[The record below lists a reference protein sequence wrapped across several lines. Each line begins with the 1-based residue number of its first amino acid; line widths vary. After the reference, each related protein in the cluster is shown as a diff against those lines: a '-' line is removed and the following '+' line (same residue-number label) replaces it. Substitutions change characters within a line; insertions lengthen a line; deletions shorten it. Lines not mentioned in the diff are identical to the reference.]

1 MSRLNILIT
10 LALLIKI
17 ASYAQSQQPAYQ
29 VKASS
34 SSESI
39 LFYNGLTEL
48 GVAEKAGYYNLLVD
62 SALKGKSVDDA
73 VLALKAAI
81 LCDKYDLLASEGKS
95 VRLRYHARNTAR
107 ISSVCP
113 KVIDAGLEAYGRN
126 DYQRA
131 LDCFTLYL
139 ERYNTSLFVGKNK
152 DRDPYFNSCA
162 FFAVQAAYKSNHA
175 NIVDRYMDRALRS
188 ADYAEDATLI
198 RLAMLRD
205 NRQNWQDSLHYAT
218 VLSDA
223 HHKYPRN
230 NAIFGMMV
238 DHYSDPA
245 RSSEFRRMM
254 EGEVFIDKGNQH
266 KWAMLGELY
275 MRDRQWERAI
285 DAFKHAVD
293 IDTVFVE
300 AFFNIGIC
308 YYSNGDVAQST
319 ASLEK
324 CRAMDPDRK
333 KVDWAQPLYTI
344 YKELGEEKKAREL
357 LPFIK

>member
-107 ISSVCP
+107 VSSVCP
-113 KVIDAGLEAYGRN
+113 KVIDAGLEAYGQN

-254 EGEVFIDKGNQH
+254 EGEVFIDKGNP
-266 KWAMLGELY
+266 LG
-275 MRDRQWERAI
+275 
-285 DAFKHAVD
+285 F
-293 IDTVFVE
+293 
-300 AFFNIGIC
+300 
-308 YYSNGDVAQST
+308 
-319 ASLEK
+319 
-324 CRAMDPDRK
+324 MDPVISFRMNGK
-333 KVDWAQPLYTI
+333 IHIRVSQRLIQPL
-344 YKELGEEKKAREL
+344 LAFL
-357 LPFIK
+357 LFFLYALKQIFIRRRIHFENICFNMIRIQINTGQLSAVIGCFRIVCIKQLSA